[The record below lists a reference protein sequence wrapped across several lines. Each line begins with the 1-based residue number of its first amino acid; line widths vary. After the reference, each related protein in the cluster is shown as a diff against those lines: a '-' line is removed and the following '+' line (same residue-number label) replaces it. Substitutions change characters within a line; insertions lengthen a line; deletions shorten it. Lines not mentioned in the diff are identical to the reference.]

1 MIINFMHLTG
11 IEHLLRGFMASH
23 EIREVKKKKK
33 PNFHRAKPLIS
44 FIMIS
49 SRVDKRTGLDFLK
62 MSMS

>member
-1 MIINFMHLTG
+1 MHLTG

-49 SRVDKRTGLDFLK
+49 SRVDKRTGLDF
-62 MSMS
+62 